1 MAVLVMIAIAG
12 AIAIGLPITEATLI
26 TRSIAV
32 AESVGCCTL
41 LKFLKIYRPLLG
53 GGIPPPP
60 SASRGAGGAR
70 PLHPRMLSREA
81 RLANAARGL
90 TATNT
95 NKFYCN

>member
-1 MAVLVMIAIAG
+1 MIAIAG

-32 AESVGCCTL
+32 AEPVGCCTL

-53 GGIPPPP
+53 GNSTPLVLQEEKG
-60 SASRGAGGAR
+60 R
-70 PLHPRMLSREA
+70 PREA
-81 RLANAARGL
+81 RQANAARGL